1 MSYHR
6 LPEINS
12 AIIRLLDALCT
23 WERNT
28 GNTSKLILVHGN
40 NEDGPNLFAMDG
52 KPIGHSRFELC
63 LDLDMIKNQI
73 MPNWREREEELK
85 NVE

>member
-40 NEDGPNLFAMDG
+40 KEDGPNLFAMDG

-73 MPNWREREEELK
+73 MPNWREYEEELK
-85 NVE
+85 NA

>member
-28 GNTSKLILVHGN
+28 GNGSKLILVHD
-40 NEDGPNLFAMDG
+40 NEDDGKTLFAMDG
-52 KPIGHSRFELC
+52 KPVRHTPFGLC
-63 LDLDMIKNQI
+63 MDIDLIKSHI
-73 MPNWREREEELK
+73 MPNWREHEED
-85 NVE
+85 

>member
-6 LPEINS
+6 DSEVS
-12 AIIRLLDALCT
+12 RAIIRLLDTLCT

-28 GNTSKLILVHGN
+28 GNGSKFLFVPDN
-40 NEDGPNLFAMDG
+40 KDDGPIIFAMDG
-52 KPIGHSRFELC
+52 KPVGHSRFELC

-73 MPNWREREEELK
+73 YRIGENTKSAREEK
-85 NVE
+85 G